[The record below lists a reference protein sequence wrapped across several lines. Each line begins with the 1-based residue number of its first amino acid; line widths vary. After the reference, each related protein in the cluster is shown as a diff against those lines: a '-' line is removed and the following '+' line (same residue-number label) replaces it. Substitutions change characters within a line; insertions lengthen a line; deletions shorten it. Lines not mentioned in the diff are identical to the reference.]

1 MKKNISLAIFF
12 LLVASSL
19 YSQAP
24 IQGTGSGPQAINFA
38 GDYYFIPPPGVT
50 TFTVELNGAGGGGNP
65 YTGWGGGGG
74 AYSIGTFTL
83 NTSSDG
89 FLYLHVGNGGT
100 SAQSGEA
107 SIVSWKN
114 GSGKLIPFI
123 SANGGLGAP
132 SSLGNGRG
140 GPASPQYAG
149 VTNYLSNR
157 GGDASYL
164 TNGYYGAG
172 GGCSDANGTYDAPT
186 PSGAG
191 CNTGGISSAAGNGGN
206 GTGFGCLK
214 TSGGFPGGGGGSGTG
229 TGASGAGGKIVIYWT
244 CPTASDIGSSHTAP
258 YPQERNPDYLMDA
271 VGTSPTGNGL
281 IYSWQQSRDGVN
293 GWVDAPGTTNN
304 IKYALPED
312 SLLNYFRRVSNIC
325 NVTGYSNVVKIN
337 VVRKDTVNSLN
348 PLGSFGSIQGRII
361 SKGGNPV
368 KGDSVWVRKVWDL
381 NGSPKE
387 FNYYDTTNG
396 DGVFTVK
403 RIFYG
408 KQANLDGDPTDVK
421 FYVMPLKYG
430 HVFSKYSS
438 DDTTNATLNASNY
451 DVELAPTQGTYT
463 FKDLT
468 AVTVIGRT
476 YQQCDGCIPQIPG
489 QLVQRGL
496 DSVVIK
502 VNDFNA
508 GLTSQRTLDNKYG
521 IFNYTVEDITQTYR
535 FSPFYKNHSFDTTG
549 NINVIKTNRDTVLNL
564 RDTTTFNISGTFR
577 AGCNEIIGRATLQ
590 FSDVPQTPERNSVFF
605 YNVTTQT
612 NGNYIVRLPAG
623 RYKVK
628 MLTFTPA
635 GSGADLKVTNVTNF
649 FSGDSISTAINP
661 ELLKV
666 DIRTNNATLN
676 LIYQRP
682 PTMQL
687 VGWDSV
693 CKTTYNV
700 GFDVWDQLS
709 TKPLQIKVFQG
720 PVIKGCPLAYDS
732 VKIFTTVQTDGVEE
746 IFKVKV
752 DSTTGINTFGIAK
765 DTLKVGVPNIN
776 GDYTK
781 SIFITYVDKYGS
793 AASISKKVVV
803 TGSRPRPGQTF
814 ETVSPQIPLMVV
826 HDPPGDQSY
835 ARWKQTSSSET
846 AMRFYVNSSLGTTIW
861 TEAKVGASFT
871 TGVGFIALFSTD
883 FEVWASINASAS
895 IKAKNST
902 QNELIVHTETS
913 EEIKTSADGGGIGSS
928 GDVFYGGALNLIY
941 GTTDDILFS
950 NCQVTKKSSAI
961 FAPNKIITTYRYTE
975 NDIKNTITNL
985 RLLAQQTPSRADSFN
1000 NQANVWQQVIDNN
1013 NRNKANAAFVENKT
1027 FTGGGSSGESTI
1039 SRSSTGTN
1047 TVEFGIEVDASL
1059 ALELGLEVAGNGL
1072 KGGVTVNLQME
1083 VGASFSNTTTS
1094 ATEISYLLQDKDAGD
1109 KYTVNISRDPVYGT
1123 PVFKTLAGL
1132 SSCPPEE
1139 NTIAR
1144 DEMTIVT
1151 AGPSE
1156 INVPAPDKVTNFD
1169 LIIGNNSI
1177 DPGSKPY
1184 NLFVVDNDGATI
1196 KADGVSIGGTSAL
1209 YGIQPIPKGGTQ
1221 IVNIE
1226 LSKRLGTNS
1235 PFTYRNVK
1243 FIVTDVCSNKL
1254 YDATVTKQ
1262 QLVSVNFASTC
1273 SNLNLAEPADGWV
1286 VKTSD
1291 QNKLNF
1297 LFDGY
1302 TPSGLN
1308 TVVVQYRLTGNSTWI
1323 DATSSTTKTA
1333 ADLSGTTSYTLDFPV
1348 ADLVDG
1354 KYDVRMKLVCTSGIL
1369 YTKSVSG
1376 LIDRKAPAL
1385 FGIPDPTDGN
1395 YEPGDIISFSY
1406 DENIEVSTI
1415 NSSNKVQLYRMSNN
1429 TLIPSTASGNGNKII
1444 ITPGINLLQYLG
1456 DSVKVVVS
1464 NIYDLYG
1471 NGTSEPDVSKFT
1483 IGTLP
1488 PVISPAKPVKIYSV
1502 PISMYENG
1510 SGAMEV
1516 HFKMDALPKR
1526 PIVKVNFTIGGG
1538 ATFTNDYNVSI
1549 PILKT
1554 IVKNPFT
1561 GINEEIPL
1569 VSSFNGT
1576 QGYIYIDSNK
1586 SEAILTITPI
1596 KDTIYEPDENIVI
1609 NLTTGGDYNLS
1620 DSLNSNSTIKND
1632 DLQPPTIDSTG
1643 LLTFCAG
1650 GSVILT
1656 AVTPNLVTRYATSV
1670 IRKSGEYSSTLW
1682 GAKQALG
1689 APNVYPL
1696 YGDIQYAWSPT
1707 NPDNAREFLEL
1718 AFTNP
1723 NPINFINIF
1732 ETYNPGAIDTVF
1744 VRDASNNWVR
1754 VYAENAMPSGS
1765 DSRILNITFPMT
1777 AFPVSAI
1784 RIAMNSAAVPGFN
1797 EIDAVG
1803 IGLDTTY
1810 NSYQWSNGETTK
1822 SITVNTTGTYVCKVM
1837 NGVGQHA
1844 YSSPVNVT
1852 VIQPVAA
1859 ILGTKKA
1866 CVGKTSQLSNTT
1878 SGGTWTCSD
1887 TTKAK
1892 ISKTG
1897 LVTGVSAGS
1906 VVITYSTPANGFGCL
1921 NVTNATFTINALP
1934 TVAAITGS
1942 NSVCLGSTTTL
1953 TNATTGG
1960 IWRSSDTAKAS
1971 ISAAG
1976 LVTGK
1981 AVGTVTIT
1989 YTTAANT
1996 NGCSNV
2002 ASLLITV
2009 NALPTVSAIT
2019 GTNNVC
2025 EGSTRALTNT
2035 TVGGSWSSSDTSK
2048 ATISNTGVVTG
2059 KVAGTITITYTT
2071 AANAGG
2077 CRNRATLQ
2085 FTVNALPIVAAIGG
2099 TKTVCIGST
2108 TALSNATTGGTWSCS
2123 STTIA
2128 TISATGVVTGVAA
2141 GNATVSYSVTS
2152 ASSCIRIV
2160 TASVIV
2166 NALPVV
2172 GPINGTS
2179 NVCVGFTR
2187 TLTNATTGGTWIS
2200 SDTTKASISSTGVVT
2215 GKVAGTVTIT
2225 YTTAANTNG
2234 CKNKSTLLFTVNPIP
2249 LLSAISGV
2257 KTICIG
2263 STSQLDCSPTGGVW
2277 SCTPSSFAT
2286 ISSTGLVT
2294 GVGAGLATVTYT
2306 VTGVGGCVKSV
2317 STNATIKALPS
2328 VAPITGTPNVCVGN
2342 VRTLSNTTAGGSWNS
2357 SDVNIATISSSG
2369 IVVGVAAG
2377 TVTITYTTLPN
2388 ASGCTNK
2395 ATLLFTVNAPP
2406 VPNPITG
2413 SKTVCAGG
2421 GTTTLSNTTTGG
2433 TWSSSDTAIATINYA
2448 GVVTGKVAGS
2458 CTIIYEITGTGGC
2471 KNNTTLGM
2479 TVKAL
2484 PAISSIGGT
2493 KTVCVGKT
2501 TQLSCS
2507 PTGGTWSS
2515 SNTSLATVSSS
2526 GLVTGVASGSPI
2538 ITYTTLANTSG
2549 CTNKSSA
2556 TVSVT
2561 PPCISITMAKP
2572 TGQIENTEVKP
2583 MEVEIFP
2590 NPAGHIFN
2598 LIVKSSKQQTID
2610 IRVMDI
2616 NSKIA
2621 YNIKGKPGQT
2631 FHFGEKLMTGTYLV
2645 EVRQGEEVKTLKAI
2659 KIK

>member
-24 IQGTGSGPQAINFA
+24 IQGTGPGPQAINFA

-50 TFTVELNGAGGGGNP
+50 TFTVELYGAGGGGNP

-74 AYSIGTFTL
+74 AYSVGTFTL
-83 NTSSDG
+83 NPSSDG
-89 FLYLHVGNGGT
+89 LLYLHVGNGGT
-100 SAQSGEA
+100 SAQSGES
-107 SIVSWKN
+107 SIVSWRN
-114 GSGKLIPFI
+114 IAGKLIPFV

-132 SSLGNGRG
+132 SSLGNGIG

-149 VTNYLSNR
+149 VTNYTSNR
-157 GGDASYL
+157 GGNASYL

-172 GGCSDANGTYDAPT
+172 GGCADVNGTYDATAPT
-186 PSGAG
+186 GSG
-191 CNTGGISSAAGNGGN
+191 CNFGGISSAAGSGGN
-206 GTGFGCLK
+206 GAGFGCLK
-214 TSGGFPGGGGGSGTG
+214 TVGGFPGGGGGSGP
-229 TGASGAGGKIVIYWT
+229 GAGANGGGGSIVIYWT
-244 CPTASDIGSSHTAP
+244 CPTASDIGSSHTTP
-258 YPQERNPDYLMDA
+258 YPQEKNPDYLMDA

-281 IYSWQQSRDGVN
+281 IYSWEQSRDGVN
-293 GWVDAPGTTNN
+293 GWVNAPNTTND

-368 KGDSVWVRKVWDL
+368 KGDSVWVRKVLDL

-387 FNYYDTTNG
+387 FSYYDTTNG

-408 KQANLDGDPTDVK
+408 KQGNLDGDPTDVK

-430 HVFSKYSS
+430 HAFSKYSS
-438 DDTTNATLNASNY
+438 DDTTNTTLNASNY
-451 DVELAPTQGTYT
+451 DVELAPVQGTYT

-502 VNDFNA
+502 VNDLNT
-508 GLTSQRTLDNKYG
+508 GLKSQKTLDDKYG

-535 FSPFYKNHSFDTTG
+535 FSPSYKNHNFDTTG

-564 RDTTTFNISGTFR
+564 RDTTNFNISGTFR

-623 RYKVK
+623 KYKVK
-628 MLTFTPA
+628 MLSFAPA

-666 DIRTNNATLN
+666 DISTTNATLN

-687 VGWDSV
+687 IGWDSI
-693 CKTTYNV
+693 CKTNFNE
-700 GFDVWDQLS
+700 GFDVWNQL
-709 TKPLQIKVFQG
+709 TTRPLQIKVFQG
-720 PVIKGCPLAYDS
+720 PVSKGCPLAYDS

-746 IFKVKV
+746 ILKVKV
-752 DSTTGINTFGIAK
+752 DSTIGINTFGIAK

-781 SIFITYVDKYGS
+781 SLFITYVDKYGS
-793 AASISKKVVV
+793 TASISKKVVV
-803 TGSRPRPGQTF
+803 VGSRPRPGQTF
-814 ETVSPQIPLMVV
+814 ETVSPLIPLMVV
-826 HDPPGDQSY
+826 HDPPGDLSY
-835 ARWKQTSSSET
+835 ARWKKTSSTET
-846 AMRFYVNSSLGTTIW
+846 AMRFFVNSSSGATIW
-861 TEAKVGASFT
+861 TEAKVGATFT

-883 FEVWASINASAS
+883 FSVWASINASAS
-895 IKAKNST
+895 MKARNST
-902 QNELIVHTETS
+902 QNELIVNTETS

-928 GDVFYGGALNLIY
+928 GDIFYGGALNLVY

-961 FAPNKIITTYRYTE
+961 FAPNKIMTTYRYSE
-975 NDIKNTITNL
+975 NDIKNTIANL
-985 RLLAQQTPSRADSFN
+985 KLLALQTPSRADSLN
-1000 NQANVWQQVIDNN
+1000 NQANVWQQVLDNN

-1039 SRSSTGTN
+1039 SRSVTGSN
-1047 TVEFGIEVDASL
+1047 TVEFAIEVEASL
-1059 ALELGLEVAGNGL
+1059 ALELGLEIAGNGL

-1083 VGASFSNTTTS
+1083 VGASFTNTSTS
-1094 ATEISYLLQDKDAGD
+1094 ATEISYVLQDKDAGD
-1109 KYTVNISRDPVYGT
+1109 KYTVNIARDPVYGT
-1123 PVFKTLAGL
+1123 PVFETLAGL

-1151 AGPSE
+1151 SGPSE

-1177 DPGSKPY
+1177 DPGTKPY
-1184 NLFVVDNDGATI
+1184 NLFVLDNDGATI
-1196 KADGVSIGGTSAL
+1196 KADGVSIGGTSAFF
-1209 YGIQPIPKGGTQ
+1209 GIQPIPQGGTQ

-1226 LSKRLGTNS
+1226 LSKRLGANS

-1286 VKTSD
+1286 VKTSN

-1333 ADLSGTTSYTLDFPV
+1333 ADLAGTTSYTLDLPV

-1354 KYDVRMKLVCTSGIL
+1354 KYDVRMKLVCTSGII

-1395 YEPGDIISFSY
+1395 YEPGDVISFSY

-1415 NSSNKVQLYRMSNN
+1415 NSGNKVQLYRMSNN
-1429 TLIPSTASGNGNKII
+1429 TLIPSTASGNANKII
-1444 ITPGINLLQYLG
+1444 ITPGINLQQYLG

-1464 NIYDLYG
+1464 NIYDTYG
-1471 NGTSEPDVSKFT
+1471 NGTTEPDVSKFT

-1502 PISMYENG
+1502 PVSMYENTN
-1510 SGAMEV
+1510 GAMQV
-1516 HFKMDALPKR
+1516 HFKMDVLPKR
-1526 PIVKVNFTIGGG
+1526 PIVKVNFTIGGN
-1538 ATFTNDYNVSI
+1538 ATFSNDYNVTI
-1549 PILKT
+1549 PTLKT

-1586 SEAILTITPI
+1586 SEAILTIIPV
-1596 KDTIYEPDENIVI
+1596 KDTAYEPDENIVI
-1609 NLTTGGDYNLS
+1609 NLSTGGDYNLS
-1620 DSLNSNSTIKND
+1620 DSLTSTSTILND

-1643 LLTFCAG
+1643 ALTFCAG

-1689 APNVYPL
+1689 TPNVYPL

-1707 NPDNAREFLEL
+1707 NPDNAREYLEL
-1718 AFTNP
+1718 GFSNP

-1732 ETYNPGAIDTVF
+1732 ETYNPGSIDTVF
-1744 VRDASNNWVR
+1744 VKDASNNWVR
-1754 VYAENAMPSGS
+1754 VYAENAQPSGTES
-1765 DSRILNITFPMT
+1765 NILNITFPMT

-1784 RIAMNSAAVPGFN
+1784 RIAINSAVVPGFN

-1822 SITVNTTGTYVCKVM
+1822 SITVNTAGTYVCKVM
-1837 NGVGQHA
+1837 NSVGQHA
-1844 YSSPVNVT
+1844 YSTPLTVT
-1852 VIQPVAA
+1852 IIQPVGA
-1859 ILGTKKA
+1859 ITGNKKA
-1866 CVGKTSQLSNTT
+1866 CVGKTAQLANATG
-1878 SGGTWTCSD
+1878 GGTWSISD
-1887 TTKAK
+1887 TSKAK
-1892 ISKTG
+1892 ISNTG
-1897 LVTGVSAGS
+1897 LVTGKAAGT
-1906 VVITYSTPANGFGCL
+1906 VVVTYSTPANGFGCL
-1921 NVTNATFTINALP
+1921 NVITTTFTVNALP

-1942 NSVCLGSTTTL
+1942 NKVCIGSSITLSNTTTGGTWKSSDTTVATITTAGLVKSKKVGTTNITYTTTANTNGCINVAQLIVTVNVLPTITAITGNNSVCVGSTTKL
-1953 TNATTGG
+1953 SNATTGG
-1960 IWRSSDTAKAS
+1960 TWKSSDTTIAT
-1971 ISAAG
+1971 ISTTGNVAG
-1976 LVTGK
+1976 KTAGV
-1981 AVGTVTIT
+1981 VTIT

-1996 NGCSNV
+1996 AGCTNKATLS
-2002 ASLLITV
+2002 ITV
-2009 NALPTVSAIT
+2009 NALPTPSVIT
-2019 GTNNVC
+2019 GNKTICIAATSQLASTPNGGAWSCLPTTIATISSTGLATGVSTGTATVTYTVTGTGGCTKSITTSVFVKGLPIVAAINGKNNACV
-2025 EGSTRALTNT
+2025 GATATLTDAT
-2035 TVGGSWSSSDTSK
+2035 TGGTWSSSDTSK
-2048 ATISNTGVVTG
+2048 ASISSGGVVLGKASGVVT
-2059 KVAGTITITYTT
+2059 IFYTT
-2071 AANAGG
+2071 APNASG
-2077 CRNRATLQ
+2077 CTNQATLQ
-2085 FTVNALPIVAAIGG
+2085 FTVNAIPTVSAIGGLKTFCVATTSQLTNTTSGGVWSSVPTSIATINASTGEAIGKAAGTANVTYTVTGTGGCVKSTNTSIFIKGLPTVAAITGNTNVCLGNITTLSNTTSGG
-2099 TKTVCIGST
+2099 TWGSSDNNIATVSSAGIVVGVALGTVTISYTTAPNASGCTNVATVQVTVNALPGAGTITGSKLVCIGST
-2108 TALSNATTGGTWSCS
+2108 TQLSNTVTGGVWSSSDTNLAIVNSTGLVTGKAVGIANIIYTVTGNGGCKNSVSIAMNVKSLPTVAAITGTKSVCKNKTTQLSNSTTGGTWSS
-2123 STTIA
+2123 S
-2128 TISATGVVTGVAA
+2128 
-2141 GNATVSYSVTS
+2141 N
-2152 ASSCIRIV
+2152 
-2160 TASVIV
+2160 TAI
-2166 NALPVV
+2166 
-2172 GPINGTS
+2172 
-2179 NVCVGFTR
+2179 
-2187 TLTNATTGGTWIS
+2187 
-2200 SDTTKASISSTGVVT
+2200 
-2215 GKVAGTVTIT
+2215 
-2225 YTTAANTNG
+2225 
-2234 CKNKSTLLFTVNPIP
+2234 
-2249 LLSAISGV
+2249 
-2257 KTICIG
+2257 
-2263 STSQLDCSPTGGVW
+2263 
-2277 SCTPSSFAT
+2277 AT

-2294 GVGAGLATVTYT
+2294 G
-2306 VTGVGGCVKSV
+2306 KSV
-2317 STNATIKALPS
+2317 
-2328 VAPITGTPNVCVGN
+2328 
-2342 VRTLSNTTAGGSWNS
+2342 GS
-2357 SDVNIATISSSG
+2357 
-2369 IVVGVAAG
+2369 
-2377 TVTITYTTLPN
+2377 VTITYTTAAN
-2388 ASGCTNK
+2388 ASGCINK
-2395 ATLLFTVNAPP
+2395 AT
-2406 VPNPITG
+2406 
-2413 SKTVCAGG
+2413 
-2421 GTTTLSNTTTGG
+2421 
-2433 TWSSSDTAIATINYA
+2433 
-2448 GVVTGKVAGS
+2448 
-2458 CTIIYEITGTGGC
+2458 
-2471 KNNTTLGM
+2471 
-2479 TVKAL
+2479 AL
-2484 PAISSIGGT
+2484 
-2493 KTVCVGKT
+2493 V
-2501 TQLSCS
+2501 
-2507 PTGGTWSS
+2507 
-2515 SNTSLATVSSS
+2515 TVSSACFS
-2526 GLVTGVASGSPI
+2526 DTYAKGSPK
-2538 ITYTTLANTSG
+2538 TEESL
-2549 CTNKSSA
+2549 
-2556 TVSVT
+2556 
-2561 PPCISITMAKP
+2561 PPT
-2572 TGQIENTEVKP
+2572 
-2583 MEVEIFP
+2583 MEVSIFP
-2590 NPAGHIFN
+2590 NPTGNVFN
-2598 LIVKSSKQQTID
+2598 LNVKSASKDKID
-2610 IRVMDI
+2610 IKVLDI
-2616 NSKIA
+2616 NGKIA
-2621 YNIKGKPGQT
+2621 YRAKGFPGQT

-2645 EVRQGEEVKTLKAI
+2645 EVRQGEEVKTLKAV